1 MEILKTVICSTG
13 HFTLSDNELLEELA
27 RDNNDSGTGNYIL
40 SYKEGYILRLYA
52 IRKPVLDLKSNG
64 VSKALRKFIIALTKF
79 KAVDI
84 LIFDRD
90 ADYIAG
96 FETFDW

>member
-1 MEILKTVICSTG
+1 METLKTIICSTG
-13 HFTLSDNELLEELA
+13 HFTLKDNEMLEELA

-40 SYKEGYILRLYA
+40 SYNYGYMLRLYA

-64 VSKALRKFIIALTKF
+64 ISKELRKFIVAMMKF
-79 KAVDI
+79 EAVDI
-84 LIFDRD
+84 LIFDSD
-90 ADYIAG
+90 GDFIEG